1 MSSCFCVL
9 LLVTVKSD
17 FEFSWLFGIL
27 LQSVSGEI
35 ENTQQNRK
43 ITSSSLLL
51 LHLSLKLEV
60 SKQLKKT
67 KKEEENKV
75 LNIMK

>member
-60 SKQLKKT
+60 SKQLKK
-67 KKEEENKV
+67 KRRRRK
-75 LNIMK
+75 